1 MAARSRIVSATSELI
16 DEASVPSVR
25 QVLGDLMARSTMA
38 EFAVAKLRL
47 AGLDLGAAELGNLQ
61 SCRLLLG
68 RLDAD
73 TLADVPG
80 GPASSHLTAL
90 RRFLDSGHVEIRAA
104 GAGAWSPDFSI
115 LQTTDGDR
123 LLVGGHY
130 FGRPEPAGGTVFTC
144 ILTSPMAVRRARQRF
159 AHLWDAGYDVLPVI
173 RGALDD
179 AARPG

>member
-1 MAARSRIVSATSELI
+1 MNATIELI
-16 DEASVPSVR
+16 DERSIPSVR
-25 QVLGDLMARSTMA
+25 QVLGDLMAHSVAA
-38 EFAVAKLRL
+38 EFAVAKLRI

-73 TLADVPG
+73 TLADVPAG
-80 GPASSHLTAL
+80 LASGHLPAL
-90 RRFLDSGHVEIRAA
+90 RRFLNSGRVEIRAA

-115 LQTTDGDR
+115 LQTSEGDR

-130 FGRPEPAGGTVFTC
+130 FGRPEPAGGAVFTC
-144 ILTSPMAVRRARQRF
+144 ILRSPPAIRRARRRF
-159 AHLWDAGYDVLPVI
+159 MHLWNAGYDVLPII

-179 AARPG
+179 AADTG